1 MRLAHLILAHNN
13 PLQLERLVKRLS
25 HKEAD
30 VYIHLD
36 AKTDIALFASIGD
49 LPNTHFTKKRI
60 KVMWGEYSTL
70 ECALIGMA
78 EILETGID
86 YTHINLLSGNDY
98 QLQPTETI
106 HKYLFQNA
114 GKTFMWFD
122 QIFDDWYHGQ
132 ARINNYDLAEFGFPG
147 RFLVANLMSKVL
159 PKRKLPYKLTAYG
172 RAQWLTITP
181 ECIEF
186 TLRYMKDHPAL
197 RRFFKMTWCVDEVYF
212 QTVLCNSPMRD
223 KIVNNNL
230 RYLELQHDFRPRIL
244 TMADAKTLATSGK
257 FYARKFDLAKDSAI
271 FDYLDNN
278 RSTDR

>member
-36 AKTDIALFASIGD
+36 NKTDIAPFAHLKD
-49 LPNTHFTKKRI
+49 LPNTFFTKKRI

-70 ECALIGMA
+70 ECALIGME
-78 EILETGID
+78 EILDTGIS
-86 YTHINLLSGNDY
+86 YSHVNLLSGNDY

-106 HKYLFQNA
+106 HEFLFANA
-114 GKTFMWFD
+114 GKTFMWYD
-122 QIFDDWYHGQ
+122 KIFDDWYHGQ

-147 RFLVANLMSKVL
+147 RFYLASLMSRTL
-159 PKRKLPYKLTAYG
+159 PNRKLPYNLTAYG

-181 ECIEF
+181 ECISF
-186 TLRYMKDHPAL
+186 ALRYIKDHPAL
-197 RRFFKMTWCVDEVYF
+197 QRFFKMTWCVDEVYF
-212 QTVLCNSPMRD
+212 QTILCNSPMLD

-230 RYLELQHDFRPRIL
+230 RYLELQPDFRPRIL
-244 TMADAKTLATSGK
+244 TMADAEVLTKSGK
-257 FYARKFDLAKDSAI
+257 FYARKFDINTDPAI
-271 FDYLDNN
+271 FDYLDNC
-278 RSTDR
+278 